1 MLSLSGRDEGGND
14 LPAELWNR
22 MMLKMERD
30 QSENLQAKRVEGG
43 SFLRTKP
50 LSGLVSR
57 WAHFG
62 PLKTGRAVT
71 ASMLS
76 LAMAL
81 GVTACSNDY
90 TVSYL
95 YMTTAQ
101 ALPHGLIN
109 AYQIDYQSGSLLPL
123 ADSPIDTGGRNTVGL
138 VVAPNSLFLYTV
150 NNFDSD
156 VVEFAIGT
164 DGKLYPQN
172 TYNISGSLPT
182 AAAIDA
188 AGKFLYV
195 TFTYQ
200 NTASGAELYTPANP
214 GPGGISIFP
223 INSDNTLGNPTTVNV
238 GRNPV
243 GITTSAVGN
252 FVYVIEQDSAS
263 TNNLLGF
270 SENATTGALTPLAGV
285 TINPGNVPSNGF
297 ATGAS
302 PSGILEDKTASHLYV
317 TDQALNQVASYSMG
331 ANGIPTPI
339 AGGVALTDA
348 RPMSMAFD
356 LSGKY
361 LYVVAYTANAIDGY
375 TLGASGQPVRSSV
388 AASVQSG
395 TGPTCVT
402 ISGAPSNANPSH
414 AVYLYTSNAL
424 SNNVTAEQLNPQD
437 GSLDQVLGGPFS
449 GSALPTCA
457 VTVPAFPI
465 RNY

>member
-1 MLSLSGRDEGGND
+1 MR
-14 LPAELWNR
+14 
-22 MMLKMERD
+22 LKPM
-30 QSENLQAKRVEGG
+30 
-43 SFLRTKP
+43 
-50 LSGLVSR
+50 
-57 WAHFG
+57 
-62 PLKTGRAVT
+62 GRAVT

-81 GVTACSNDY
+81 CVTACSNDY

-95 YMTTAQ
+95 YMTTSK

-109 AYQIDYQSGSLLPL
+109 GYQIDYQSGSLLPL
-123 ADSPIDTGGRNTVGL
+123 ADSPIDTGGRDTVGL
-138 VVAPNSLFLYTV
+138 VVAPNDLFLYTV

-188 AGKFLYV
+188 SGKFLYV

-200 NTASGAELYTPANP
+200 NTPISYTPANP

-223 INSDNTLGNPTTVNV
+223 INSDNTLGTPFTVNA

-243 GITTSAVGN
+243 GIAASVQNITGTGTPCIIGCQQH
-252 FVYVIEQDSAS
+252 FLYVIEQDSATS
-263 TNNLLGF
+263 TNLLTYSF
-270 SENATTGALTPLAGV
+270 ISSTSSTVTTVSGPVTPLAGV
-285 TINPGNVPSNGF
+285 TINAGNVAS
-297 ATGAS
+297 TGYAS
-302 PSGILEDKTASHLYV
+302 GPAPSGILLDSTGTHLYV
-317 TDQALNQVASYSMG
+317 TDQTLNQVASYSVG

-339 AGGVALTDA
+339 AGGAAQADA
-348 RPMSMAFD
+348 GPMGMAFD

-361 LYVVAYTANAIDGY
+361 LYVVAYTANTIDGY

-388 AASVQSG
+388 AASVQAG

-414 AVYLYTSNAL
+414 AIYLYTSNAL
-424 SNNVTAEQLNPQD
+424 SSNITGEQLNPQD
-437 GSLDQVLGGPFS
+437 GSLDQILGTPFG

-457 VTVPAFPI
+457 VTVPAFPL

>member
-1 MLSLSGRDEGGND
+1 
-14 LPAELWNR
+14 
-22 MMLKMERD
+22 MMLRPM
-30 QSENLQAKRVEGG
+30 
-43 SFLRTKP
+43 
-50 LSGLVSR
+50 
-57 WAHFG
+57 
-62 PLKTGRAVT
+62 GRAGT

-95 YMTTAQ
+95 YMTTSKT
-101 ALPHGLIN
+101 LPHGLIN
-109 AYQIDYQSGSLLPL
+109 GYQIDYQSGSLLPL
-123 ADSPIDTGGRNTVGL
+123 ADSPIDTGGRDTVGL
-138 VVAPNSLFLYTV
+138 VVAPNNLFLYTV

-200 NTASGAELYTPANP
+200 NTASGQELYTPANP

-223 INSDNTLGNPTTVNV
+223 INADNTLGTPTTVNV

-243 GITTSAVGN
+243 GIATSAAGN
-252 FVYVIEQDSAS
+252 SVYVIEQDAAS

-270 SENATTGALTPLAGV
+270 AENATTGALTPLAGV
-285 TINPGNVPSNGF
+285 TINPGNVVSTGF
-297 ATGAS
+297 ATGTA
-302 PSGILEDKTASHLYV
+302 PSGILEDKTATHLYI
-317 TDQALNQVASYSMG
+317 TDQTADQVASYSVG

-339 AGGVALTDA
+339 AGGVAPTEA
-348 RPMSMAFD
+348 GPMGMAFD

-361 LYVVAYTANAIDGY
+361 LYVVAYTANTIDGY

-388 AASVQSG
+388 AGSVQTG

-402 ISGAPSNANPSH
+402 ISGAPSNADPSH

-424 SNNVTAEQLNPQD
+424 GGNITGEQLNPQD
-437 GSLDQVLGGPFS
+437 GSLDQILGTPFG

-457 VTVPAFPI
+457 VTVPAFPL